1 MQIKMQHG
9 IDSNK
14 LLNTV
19 YIDTFVLYFTD
30 CCIVFEHLV
39 SSITNSRIA
48 LWWFI
53 RQCLLQYNWF
63 TSYVSCSCRNHL

>member
-19 YIDTFVLYFTD
+19 YVDTFVLYFTD

-39 SSITNSRIA
+39 SSITNSWIV
-48 LWWFI
+48 
-53 RQCLLQYNWF
+53 QCSLMVCTVMF
-63 TSYVSCSCRNHL
+63 TSIRLIHELRVLFL